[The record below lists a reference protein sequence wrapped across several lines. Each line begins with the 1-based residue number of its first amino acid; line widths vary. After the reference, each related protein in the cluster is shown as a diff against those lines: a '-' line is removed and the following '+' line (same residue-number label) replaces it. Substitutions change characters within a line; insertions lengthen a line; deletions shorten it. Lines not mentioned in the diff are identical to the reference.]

1 METVECSVCG
11 AEVGLG
17 PAGLGIKQHSAM
29 HRREFRELTG
39 RQEADYAEV
48 REFFQRDGRQPTLDE
63 ALTADEQRA
72 LLEYR

>member
-17 PAGLGIKQHSAM
+17 PSGLGIKQHSAM

-39 RQEADYAEV
+39 RRADDYAEV
-48 REFFQRDGRQPTLDE
+48 RQFFRREGRQPTLRE
-63 ALTADEQRA
+63 SITAEEQAA
-72 LLEYR
+72 LLEFR